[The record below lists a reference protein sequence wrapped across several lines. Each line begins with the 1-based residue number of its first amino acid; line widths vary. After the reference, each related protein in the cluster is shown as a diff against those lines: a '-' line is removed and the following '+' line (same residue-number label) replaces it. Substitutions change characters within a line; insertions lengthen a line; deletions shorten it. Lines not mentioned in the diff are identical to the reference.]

1 MTFLI
6 NIPRPLTILAMN
18 KLAEVDYNV
27 ATKVSEGVAE
37 TVKWAY
43 IHDQTWLA
51 QGSIEILQMLDNFG
65 SMLITLVVWIVH
77 HTL

>member
-6 NIPRPLTILAMN
+6 NIPRPVTIYAMN

-27 ATKVSEGVAE
+27 ATRVSEGVAE

-43 IHDQTWLA
+43 IHDQPWIA
-51 QGSIEILQMLDNFG
+51 QYAIEGLQMLDDFG
-65 SMLITLVVWIVH
+65 SMLIAIVVYIVH
-77 HTL
+77 HTM

>member
-1 MTFLI
+1 MTFL
-6 NIPRPLTILAMN
+6 NIPRPLTIIAMN

-27 ATKVSEGVAE
+27 ATRVSESVAE

-43 IHDQTWLA
+43 IHDQPWVA
-51 QGSIEILQMLDNFG
+51 QYAIDGLQTLDSFG
-65 SMLITLVVWIVH
+65 SLLITIVVWIVH

>member
-6 NIPRPLTILAMN
+6 NIPRPVTIAAMN

-27 ATKVSEGVAE
+27 ATKVSEDVAE

-43 IHDQTWLA
+43 IHNQPLIA
-51 QGSIEILQMLDNFG
+51 QGAIEILQMLDNFG
-65 SMLITLVVWIVH
+65 SLLISIVVWIVH